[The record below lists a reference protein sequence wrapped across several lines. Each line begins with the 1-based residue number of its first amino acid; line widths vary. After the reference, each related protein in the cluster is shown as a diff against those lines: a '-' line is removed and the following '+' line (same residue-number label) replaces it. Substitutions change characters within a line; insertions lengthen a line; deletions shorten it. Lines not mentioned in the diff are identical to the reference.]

1 MSYNLT
7 DIEEALPSNYQQLM
21 KEYHVSADHR
31 EKHFTEK
38 LKYVKDTNKK
48 MYGVFDDE
56 FTSASGFGVNSVS
69 GITRSGCNPNVFH
82 NGIRED
88 LLYEY
93 DKPVGCVWITPEQKE
108 ETNRLR
114 IYRTDGGQIHARP
127 EPSEQQTSKVLRKDE
142 TIHKLI

>member
-93 DKPVGCVWITPEQKE
+93 DKPVGCVWIFL
-108 ETNRLR
+108 NRRDNFINLTF
-114 IYRTDGGQIHARP
+114 IAVSGHA
-127 EPSEQQTSKVLRKDE
+127 SKSAVSCFFCD
-142 TIHKLI
+142 